1 MASGIHD
8 GAADGG
14 DATKI
19 DVQLIRIHQT
29 SQIATEDL
37 TQHAQQHQ
45 AAWTQTGVRESLDIY
60 LALRAANLLLQRL
73 ICQQSS
79 EECTQ
84 SMKGLCECYEHTT

>member
-1 MASGIHD
+1 MASGVHD

-19 DVQLIRIHQT
+19 YVQLIRIHQT

-45 AAWTQTGVRESLDIY
+45 AAWTQATVRESLDWES
-60 LALRAANLLLQRL
+60 LD
-73 ICQQSS
+73 
-79 EECTQ
+79 
-84 SMKGLCECYEHTT
+84 